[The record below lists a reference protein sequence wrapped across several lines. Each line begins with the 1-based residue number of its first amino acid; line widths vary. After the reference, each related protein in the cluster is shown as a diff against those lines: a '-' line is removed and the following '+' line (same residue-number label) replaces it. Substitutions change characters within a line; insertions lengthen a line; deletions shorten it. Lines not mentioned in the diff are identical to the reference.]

1 MIIVFINCK
10 LFPFITWIISGLKLY
25 ETRNRNTL
33 KSVIG
38 KTVYLAETGK
48 GKRPV
53 IRCSCTLADPVIIDN
68 KKDYNAMRKHTR
80 IKAGSVYDFT
90 ENTKRKYLY
99 KLENVQACT
108 PFEMP
113 QNAVYHGRVYA
124 TIDTIN
130 D

>member
-1 MIIVFINCK
+1 
-10 LFPFITWIISGLKLY
+10 LFPFIAWIISGLKTY

-33 KSVIG
+33 KRFIG
-38 KTVYLAETGK
+38 KTVYFAETGK

-68 KKDYNAMRKHTR
+68 KKDYNAMRKYTR

-99 KLENVQACT
+99 PLENIQACE
-108 PFEMP
+108 PFTLP
-113 QNAVYHGRVYA
+113 DNAVYHGRVYA
-124 TIDTIN
+124 TVN
-130 D
+130 E